1 MKVEKP
7 LSAIAALDPQERR
20 QAVLR
25 EPQVPAASKA
35 EAATAQA
42 SATPERTRGKGAS
55 FNLQLNQQLSSMQSA
70 ESYLDQLGSRLR
82 QLKLSLSL
90 QLSAA
95 QGADKQGLQQAM
107 DEVNQLLS
115 ERAERSGG
123 TLDATLKLRLTEPLR
138 SRFSLQGL
146 DSLQAIQHSGK
157 ETLLFSA
164 GRQSSEPIAVVLDD
178 NMSGEQVLRR
188 FNVSLGQ
195 VGVRAELAQNG
206 ELKFSA
212 RESDW
217 QELKPQLAVQ
227 GEGKLFKKGSY
238 TPVQSQDDQAF
249 NFPAEVAA
257 DNQRDLRRSLDS
269 VVAAL
274 DKVGAIRDQLSHRQ
288 QEIREFLARQA
299 DQDETQWAADYA
311 SSAFNLLNKSP
322 ASYAAVTQTVVAQAN
337 ISRFAVVSLLS

>member
-7 LSAIAALDPQERR
+7 LTAIAALDPQERR

-25 EPQVPAASKA
+25 DAPLPAADKA
-35 EAATAQA
+35 EPAAAKATAA
-42 SATPERTRGKGAS
+42 SERPRGKGAS

-70 ESYLDQLGSRLR
+70 ESYLDELSSRLR
-82 QLKLSLSL
+82 QLKLSLSREI
-90 QLSAA
+90 SSA

-107 DEVNQLLS
+107 AQVNELLA

-123 TLDATLKLRLTEPLR
+123 TLDSTLKLRLTEPLR
-138 SRFSLQGL
+138 RRFSLDGL
-146 DSLQAIQHSGK
+146 ESLQAIQSSGK

-195 VGVRAELAQNG
+195 VGVRAELAQGG

-217 QELKPQLAVQ
+217 QVLQPQLAVQ
-227 GEGKLFKKGSY
+227 GEGKLFAKGSY
-238 TPVQSQDDQAF
+238 TPVRSQDDQAF
-249 NFPAEVAA
+249 NFPPELNT
-257 DNQRDLRRSLDS
+257 DNQRELRRVLDS

-288 QEIREFLARQA
+288 QEIRDFLARQA
-299 DQDETQWAADYA
+299 DNDEKQWAADYA
-311 SSAFNLLNKSP
+311 STAFNVVNRSP

>member
-7 LSAIAALDPQERR
+7 LTAIAALDPQERR

-25 EPQVPAASKA
+25 DAPLPTASKA
-35 EAATAQA
+35 EPPA
-42 SATPERTRGKGAS
+42 SQTQTSERTRGKGAS

-70 ESYLDQLGSRLR
+70 ESYLDELSSRLR
-82 QLKLSLSL
+82 QLKINLSRELS
-90 QLSAA
+90 SA

-107 DEVNQLLS
+107 QQVNQLLA
-115 ERAERSGG
+115 ERAERSGA
-123 TLDATLKLRLTEPLR
+123 TLDSTLKLRLNEPLR
-138 SRFSLQGL
+138 SRFSLSGL
-146 DSLQAIQHSGK
+146 DSLAAVQESGK

-178 NMSGEQVLRR
+178 DMSGEQVLRR

-195 VGVRAELAQNG
+195 VGVRAELGQGG

-217 QELKPQLAVQ
+217 QTLKPQLAVQ
-227 GEGKLFKKGSY
+227 GEGKLFAKGSY
-238 TPVQSQDDQAF
+238 QPVQSQDDQLF
-249 NFPAEVAA
+249 NFPAEVSA
-257 DNQRDLRRSLDS
+257 DSQRELRRVLDS

-288 QEIREFLARQA
+288 QEIRDFLARQA
-299 DQDETQWAADYA
+299 NNDEKQWAADYA
-311 SSAFNLLNKSP
+311 GSAFNLVNRSP

>member
-7 LSAIAALDPQERR
+7 LTAITALDPQERR

-25 EPQVPAASKA
+25 DSPAPLASKA
-35 EAATAQA
+35 EPAATPAPA
-42 SATPERTRGKGAS
+42 AERTRSKGAS

-70 ESYLDQLGSRLR
+70 ESYLDELSSRLR
-82 QLKLSLSL
+82 QLKLNLSREI
-90 QLSAA
+90 SAA

-107 DEVNQLLS
+107 QQVNQLLA

-123 TLDATLKLRLTEPLR
+123 TLDSTLKLRLNEPLR
-138 SRFSLQGL
+138 SRFSLNGL
-146 DSLQAIQHSGK
+146 DSLGAIQDSGK
-157 ETLLFSA
+157 ETLLFSV
-164 GRQSSEPIAVVLDD
+164 GRQSSEPIAVVLD
-178 NMSGEQVLRR
+178 NGMSSEQVLRR

-195 VGVRAELAQNG
+195 VGIRAELGQSG

-217 QELKPQLAVQ
+217 QTLKPQLAVQ
-227 GEGKLFKKGSY
+227 GEGKLFAKGSY
-238 TPVQSQDDQAF
+238 QPVQSDDDQLF
-249 NFPAEVAA
+249 NFPAEVSA
-257 DNQRDLRRSLDS
+257 NSQRELRRVLDS

-288 QEIREFLARQA
+288 QEIRDFLARQA
-299 DQDETQWAADYA
+299 DNDEKQWAADYA
-311 SSAFNLLNKSP
+311 SSAFNMVNRSP

>member
-7 LSAIAALDPQERR
+7 LTAIAALDPQERR

-25 EPQVPAASKA
+25 DAPVPTASKA
-35 EAATAQA
+35 EPAASQA
-42 SATPERTRGKGAS
+42 SASERPRSKGAS

-70 ESYLDQLGSRLR
+70 ESYLDELSSRLR
-82 QLKLSLSL
+82 QLKINLSREI
-90 QLSAA
+90 SAA
-95 QGADKQGLQQAM
+95 QGADKEGLQQAM
-107 DEVNQLLS
+107 QQVNQLLA

-123 TLDATLKLRLTEPLR
+123 TLDSSLKLRLNEPLR
-138 SRFSLQGL
+138 SRFSLSGL
-146 DSLQAIQHSGK
+146 DSLAAVQASGK

-178 NMSGEQVLRR
+178 DMSGEQVLRR

-195 VGVRAELAQNG
+195 IGVRAELGQGG

-217 QELKPQLAVQ
+217 QTLKPQLAVQ
-227 GEGKLFKKGSY
+227 GEGKLFDKGSY
-238 TPVQSQDDQAF
+238 KPVQSQDEQLF
-249 NFPAEVAA
+249 NFPAEVSA
-257 DNQRDLRRSLDS
+257 DSQRDLRRVLDS

-288 QEIREFLARQA
+288 QEIRDFLARQA
-299 DQDETQWAADYA
+299 DNDEKQWAADYA
-311 SSAFNLLNKSP
+311 SSAFNLVNRSP